1 MASDVI
7 RLRCPAARAD
17 DAHMH
22 SAADIPLPVPITALA
37 SVLERCACGERMV
50 FALNAP
56 PSRATL
62 DAGPRDA
69 DGREVADTSSGTLH
83 PAQREGV

>member
-1 MASDVI
+1 MGSDII
-7 RLRCPAARAD
+7 RLRCPRARLD
-17 DAHMH
+17 DAEQH
-22 SAADIPLPVPITALA
+22 SAADIALPAPITALA

-69 DGREVADTSSGTLH
+69 DGREVADTASGELH

>member
-1 MASDVI
+1 MGSDII
-7 RLRCPAARAD
+7 RLRCPAARPD
-17 DAHMH
+17 DAERH
-22 SAADIPLPVPITALA
+22 SAADINLPAPISAFA
-37 SVLERCACGERMV
+37 GVFERCACGERMV